1 MKRQLI
7 LKFKLIV
14 KERMFKFFC
23 VIALASVTKRKLFSS
38 FLDSGDEMQTV
49 LRNQVIC
56 PRAEYLSEVPLYVLF
71 CKLGVHK
78 LHEKIFFQADL
89 FVPIIQF

>member
-1 MKRQLI
+1 
-7 LKFKLIV
+7 
-14 KERMFKFFC
+14 
-23 VIALASVTKRKLFSS
+23 
-38 FLDSGDEMQTV
+38 MQTV

-78 LHEKIFFQADL
+78 IHEKNFFQADL

>member
-1 MKRQLI
+1 
-7 LKFKLIV
+7 
-14 KERMFKFFC
+14 
-23 VIALASVTKRKLFSS
+23 
-38 FLDSGDEMQTV
+38 MQTV

-78 LHEKIFFQADL
+78 IHEKKFFQADL